1 MSRSQTSDACFWRWD
16 GSDLVLDC
24 QLQPRA
30 SRDEF
35 VGLQGDRLKIRLTAP
50 PVDGKANA
58 QLLGL
63 LAKAFGVARRDI
75 EIESGESSRLKRVR
89 IRSPQCLP
97 DALGITA
104 R

>member
-1 MSRSQTSDACFWRWD
+1 MSATQDIDGPYWRWD
-16 GSDLVLDC
+16 GDDLLLDC
-24 QLQPRA
+24 HLQPRA

-35 VGLQGDRLKIRLTAP
+35 AGLQGARLKIRLCAP

-58 QLLGL
+58 QLLVL
-63 LAKAFGVARRDI
+63 LAKAFGVARRDV

-89 IRSPQCLP
+89 IRHPPCLP
-97 DALGITA
+97 SHLGITA

>member
-1 MSRSQTSDACFWRWD
+1 MSNSRDPDTPFWRWD
-16 GSDLVLDC
+16 GDDLVLDC

-35 VGLQGDRLKIRLTAP
+35 AGLQGARLKIRLCAP

-58 QLLGL
+58 QLLVL
-63 LAKAFGVARRDI
+63 LAKAFGVARRDV

-89 IRSPQCLP
+89 IRHPQCLP
-97 DALGITA
+97 SHLGITA